1 MTQRV
6 LLFSNDKTFNSIIND
21 LLSNSEVFCLQ
32 VVENFQ
38 FNKDNLKLL
47 EDDIPM
53 LFVSNDISLIRFQD
67 FLSKKSF
74 KSTFIVFNS
83 SKGDLGKENTKILSF
98 QIPFNLNQ
106 LFQALQNII
115 IQKKDIEYH
124 DIKFK
129 KLFLNMTGKTI
140 GDSKVNTKLTDKESK
155 ILWHL
160 VKEKGLSVSHSFLLN
175 KVWGYKDDIETKT
188 LTTHIYTIRKK
199 LNNFN
204 NTFSIESSEDGYFV
218 KLKSN

>member
-6 LLFSNDKTFNSIIND
+6 LLFSNDKIFNSIIHD
-21 LLSNSEVFCLQ
+21 LLSDSETFCLQ

-38 FNKDNLKLL
+38 LNKDNLKLI
-47 EDDIPM
+47 EGDIPIF
-53 LFVSNDISLIRFQD
+53 FVSNDTSLDGFQD

-83 SKGDLGKENTKILSF
+83 SKEDLSKENTKILSF

-106 LFQALQNII
+106 LSQALQNILI
-115 IQKKDIEYH
+115 KKEDIEYH

-140 GDSKVNTKLTDKESK
+140 GDSKANTKLTDKESK
-155 ILWHL
+155 IL
-160 VKEKGLSVSHSFLLN
+160 
-175 KVWGYKDDIETKT
+175 
-188 LTTHIYTIRKK
+188 
-199 LNNFN
+199 
-204 NTFSIESSEDGYFV
+204 
-218 KLKSN
+218 